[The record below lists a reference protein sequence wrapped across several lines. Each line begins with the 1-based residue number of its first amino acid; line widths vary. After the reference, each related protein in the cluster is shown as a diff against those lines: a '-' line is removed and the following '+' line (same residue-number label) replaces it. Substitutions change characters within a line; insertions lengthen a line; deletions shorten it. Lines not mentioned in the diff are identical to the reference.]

1 MSSWG
6 GSYSWYGDTWFYS
19 FIHSFGATA
28 LEYVQFLFSVL
39 VAKQCKINPTGSISG
54 ENKVYREALCTF
66 ILPPL
71 LIHHAIVSN
80 CTLRFSR
87 ALRPFGKGQRAVYD
101 TFLDTF
107 KRWLSAGKCGWRMT
121 ECLMHCWTAEA
132 WQVHTPPRQVM
143 ENKVEKREIFE
154 QRCDSWSALTDVRMP
169 AWEGSSQVP
178 PPTPAVETTQPR
190 YATL

>member
-1 MSSWG
+1 MRWNPIYLFRAG
-6 GSYSWYGDTWFYS
+6 FT
-19 FIHSFGATA
+19 
-28 LEYVQFLFSVL
+28 YVQFLFSVL
-39 VAKQCKINPTGSISG
+39 AAKINPNWKHFSG
-54 ENKVYREALCTF
+54 EEKVYREALCTS

-87 ALRPFGKGQRAVYD
+87 ALGPFGKGQRAVYD

-107 KRWLSAGKCGWRMT
+107 KKVTECWKVWLRMT

-154 QRCDSWSALTDVRMP
+154 QRCDSWPALTDVRMP
-169 AWEGSSQVP
+169 A
-178 PPTPAVETTQPR
+178 
-190 YATL
+190 